1 MFNLLTA
8 FGKNRIWPMKG
19 GVRPPQMKSPSDQI
33 PLRRLPL
40 PDRLIVPLQAHLGP
54 DSELCVQV
62 GEQVLRGQPL
72 TRSLGATVPVHA
84 PTSGTVQ
91 AVRYH
96 TATHPSGLPALSL
109 ILIPDGDDRWVERR
123 PLQDFRQI
131 APQTLRGY
139 LHQAGI
145 DGLGSV
151 GLATASP
158 WKGQTCDIDTLII
171 NAAESEPYLSADDRL
186 MQECAE
192 ELAVGIDIL
201 DRLFAPQRIL
211 LGIEDNK
218 PQAIAALKQALHAS
232 PRVQIRVIPTRYP
245 SSDAA
250 VLTRVLTGKTLHDGQ
265 PSTHVGV
272 SVQNISTLYAVKRAV
287 IDGEP
292 LTERVVTVAGQAL
305 QQPGNVWARLGTPV
319 RFLLRQAGYRV
330 TRGQP
335 TVIVGG
341 PMTGFTLPELDV
353 PILPTSSAI
362 LAPSQDEIQPE
373 TEEQSCIRCGECADA
388 CPTGLQPQQLFKLIR
403 DDSHEQAR
411 QHRLT
416 ACIECGACAYVCP
429 SHIPLVQYFRQ
440 SKAEI
445 QSWEQEAQRAAAAK
459 ARFVAKKARLE
470 REKQAREQR
479 HQRAATRVAPAP
491 KTHSAPSGD
500 VKPAT
505 GTTSITSGKP
515 GAAVMAAIERAKAL
529 QAEVKVTQ
537 PPAATPHQPAPT
549 ADAMPTRPSEND
561 PRKAA
566 VAAAIARIKA
576 RKAAQQQASSP
587 DAPSVSPVEMN
598 TPAAVDTGAENDP
611 RKAAVAAAIA
621 RVKARKAAQQQA
633 SSPDAPSVS
642 PEENNTPAA
651 VDTGAENDPH
661 KAAVAAAIARV
672 KARKAAQQQA
682 ASPDTSPVSPEEN
695 NPQASVNTGAENDPR
710 KAAVAAAI
718 ARVKARKAAQALQR
732 SQTEPKSQEE

>member
-19 GVRPPQMKSPSDQI
+19 GVRPPQMKSPSNQI

-40 PDRLIVPLQAHLGP
+40 PDRLIIPLQAHLGP
-54 DSELCVQV
+54 DSDLCVQV

-72 TRSLGATVPVHA
+72 TRSLGTTVPIHA
-84 PTSGTVQ
+84 PTSGTIQ

-96 TATHPSGLPALSL
+96 TATHPSGLPVLSL
-109 ILIPDGDDRWVERR
+109 ILTPDGADRWVERR
-123 PLQDFRQI
+123 PLPNYRQI
-131 APQTLRGY
+131 APQTLRDH

-145 DGLGSV
+145 TGLGSI
-151 GLATASP
+151 GYATESP
-158 WKGQTCDIDTLII
+158 WPETPCDIDTLII
-171 NAAESEPYLSADDRL
+171 NAAESEPYLTADDRL
-186 MQECAE
+186 MQECAAD
-192 ELAVGIDIL
+192 LAVGIDIL

-218 PQAIAALKQALHAS
+218 PQAIAALKQALNAS
-232 PRVQIRVIPTRYP
+232 SRVQIRVIPTRYP

-250 VLTRVLTGKTLHDGQ
+250 VLTRILTGKILHDGQ

-287 IDGEP
+287 INGEP

-353 PILPTSSAI
+353 PILPSSSAI

-403 DDSHEQAR
+403 DEDHEQAR
-411 QHRLT
+411 QHRLS

-445 QSWEQEAQRAAAAK
+445 QSWEQEALRAAAAK

-479 HQRAATRVAPAP
+479 HQRAATPVAPAP
-491 KTHSAPSGD
+491 KTQTAPSVD
-500 VKPAT
+500 VKPAL

-537 PPAATPHQPAPT
+537 PPAAATTHQPAPT
-549 ADAMPTRPSEND
+549 ADAMPTRPS
-561 PRKAA
+561 
-566 VAAAIARIKA
+566 
-576 RKAAQQQASSP
+576 
-587 DAPSVSPVEMN
+587 
-598 TPAAVDTGAENDP
+598 ENDP

-633 SSPDAPSVS
+633 SSPDAS
-642 PEENNTPAA
+642 PVAAEEMNTQAPLNAG
-651 VDTGAENDPH
+651 TENDPR

-682 ASPDTSPVSPEEN
+682 SSPDASPVAAEEMN
-695 NPQASVNTGAENDPR
+695 TQAPLNAGTENDPR

-718 ARVKARKAAQALQR
+718 ARVKARKAAQASQR
-732 SQTEPKSQEE
+732 SQTQPKSQEE

>member
-19 GVRPPQMKSPSDQI
+19 GVRLPQMKSPSNQI

-40 PDRLIVPLQAHLGP
+40 PDRLIVSLQAHLGP
-54 DSELCVQV
+54 DSDLCVQV

-72 TRSLGATVPVHA
+72 TRSLGTTVPVHA
-84 PTSGTVQ
+84 PTSGTIQ

-96 TATHPSGLPALSL
+96 TATHPSGLPVLSL
-109 ILIPDGDDRWVERR
+109 ILTPDGDDRWVERR
-123 PLQDFRQI
+123 PLQDYRQV
-131 APQTLRGY
+131 APHTLRDY

-145 DGLGSV
+145 A

-158 WKGQTCDIDTLII
+158 TTDQACDIDTLII
-171 NAAESEPYLSADDRL
+171 NAAESEPYLTADDRL

-211 LGIEDNK
+211 LGIADNK
-218 PQAIAALKQALHAS
+218 PQAITALKQALHAS
-232 PRVQIRVIPTRYP
+232 PRVEIRVIPTRYP
-245 SSDAA
+245 TSDAA
-250 VLTRVLTGKTLHDGQ
+250 VLTRVLTGKTLRDGQ
-265 PSTHVGV
+265 LPTHVGV

-373 TEEQSCIRCGECADA
+373 TEEQSCIQCGECADA
-388 CPTGLQPQQLFKLIR
+388 CPTGLQPQRLFKLIC
-403 DDSHEQAR
+403 DDDHEQAR
-411 QHRLT
+411 QHRLS

-459 ARFVAKKARLE
+459 ARFVAKTARLE

-479 HQRAATRVAPAP
+479 HQRAATRVVPAA
-491 KTHSAPSGD
+491 KTHTTPSED

-505 GTTSITSGKP
+505 GTTGITSGKP

-529 QAEVKVTQ
+529 QAEVKVTP
-537 PPAATPHQPAPT
+537 PPAATHHQPAST
-549 ADAMPTRPSEND
+549 ADAMPAHRS
-561 PRKAA
+561 
-566 VAAAIARIKA
+566 
-576 RKAAQQQASSP
+576 
-587 DAPSVSPVEMN
+587 
-598 TPAAVDTGAENDP
+598 ENDP

-621 RVKARKAAQQQA
+621 RVKA
-633 SSPDAPSVS
+633 
-642 PEENNTPAA
+642 
-651 VDTGAENDPH
+651 
-661 KAAVAAAIARV
+661 
-672 KARKAAQQQA
+672 
-682 ASPDTSPVSPEEN
+682 
-695 NPQASVNTGAENDPR
+695 
-710 KAAVAAAI
+710 
-718 ARVKARKAAQALQR
+718 
-732 SQTEPKSQEE
+732 

>member
-411 QHRLT
+411 QHRLS

-633 SSPDAPSVS
+633 
-642 PEENNTPAA
+642 
-651 VDTGAENDPH
+651 
-661 KAAVAAAIARV
+661 
-672 KARKAAQQQA
+672 